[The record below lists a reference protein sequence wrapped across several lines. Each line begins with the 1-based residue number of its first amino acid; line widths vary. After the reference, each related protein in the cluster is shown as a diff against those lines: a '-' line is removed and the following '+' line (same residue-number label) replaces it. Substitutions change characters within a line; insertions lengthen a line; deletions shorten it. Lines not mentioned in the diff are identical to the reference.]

1 MLTWFMAEDGF
12 KSLLIM
18 IEAPWCTHQRNDA
31 NGRWNIKFE
40 TANKLN
46 KLNKLN
52 KYIMAI
58 SQ

>member
-1 MLTWFMAEDGF
+1 MLTWFMAADGF

-46 KLNKLN
+46 KLNK
-52 KYIMAI
+52 YIMAI
-58 SQ
+58 SK

>member
-46 KLNKLN
+46 KLNK
-52 KYIMAI
+52 YIMAI
-58 SQ
+58 SK